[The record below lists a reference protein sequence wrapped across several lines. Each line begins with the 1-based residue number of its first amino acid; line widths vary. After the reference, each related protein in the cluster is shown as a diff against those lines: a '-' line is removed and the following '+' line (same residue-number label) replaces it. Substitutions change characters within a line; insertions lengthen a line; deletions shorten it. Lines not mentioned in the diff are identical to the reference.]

1 MELQKESFMGLS
13 LVGRKIMEEIITNV
27 EHKGVQEV
35 WETWWLGRGVE
46 SGYTSW
52 RNESLSQNLNDE
64 WEFTGPRGQG
74 EPSRQT
80 EQFCEGS

>member
-52 RNESLSQNLNDE
+52 RN
-64 WEFTGPRGQG
+64 
-74 EPSRQT
+74 
-80 EQFCEGS
+80 